1 MLFRVIQ
8 KYYFELLQIQMKVD
22 LIFVRHGLSCTNSI
36 AKYSSSIKQITRV
49 FHSDPHVSKFGEVD
63 IESIPQGIFPKKPDV
78 LLASCLLRSIET
90 SLILFPK
97 GKPIVA
103 PYIKEVGFTAGNM
116 PSNIE
121 TQVSALHKRFQKVDR
136 VNYEY
141 VEETAYKNN
150 YRKRLFTKAAVSTSM
165 RKFMEWLQENLHSL
179 LNLKSEPSS
188 RRKITVVVIGHSNFM
203 SRFVSS
209 EIKDK
214 PFHLGARKLTYNYS
228 NQTLIMDK
236 IKTRKLKT
244 YRPYCK
250 SEREEAAGEFKI
262 VSDEKKTNEGLLFM
276 GFPLPSKQQFVKV
289 ETICH
294 V

>member
-1 MLFRVIQ
+1 
-8 KYYFELLQIQMKVD
+8 MKVD

-63 IESIPQGIFPKKPDV
+63 IESIPKGVFPTKPDV

-90 SLILFPK
+90 ALILFPK

-103 PYIKEVGFTAGNM
+103 PHIKEVGFTAGNR
-116 PSNIE
+116 PSTIG
-121 TQVSALHKRFQKVDR
+121 TQVSALHKRFQNSDS

-141 VEETAYKNN
+141 VETAYKNN
-150 YRKRLFTKAAVSTSM
+150 YRTRHFTKAAVSTDLS
-165 RKFMEWLQENLHSL
+165 KFIEWLQENLHSL
-179 LNLKSEPSS
+179 LKSKSEPSR

-203 SRFVSS
+203 RKFVPS
-209 EIKDK
+209 ELNDK
-214 PFHLGARKLTYNYS
+214 PFHLGARKLTYNYLNS
-228 NQTLIMDK
+228 TLTIDDTN
-236 IKTRKLKT
+236 TRHLKT
-244 YRPYCK
+244 YLPYRCK
-250 SEREEAAGEFKI
+250 SEREEAAGKFKI
-262 VSDEKKTNEGLLFM
+262 VSGEKKINEGLLFM
-276 GFPLPSKQQFVKV
+276 GFPLPSKKQFMKF